1 MPEKF
6 AHLRNFLHSTPTVL
20 ILCTHA
26 IKAHAIEMAGRGRE
40 SAPESEPE
48 SEHEFSRRA

>member
-6 AHLRNFLHSTPTVL
+6 ARLRKFLHSTPPAF

-26 IKAHAIEMAGRGRE
+26 IKARAIEMAGRGRD

-48 SEHEFSRRA
+48 SEHEFSRQA